1 MGFGNFFSRSDDG
14 QDKHIVVNAASS
26 EPIVEQRHQDHDHD
40 HEGDFVTANERND
53 LARGLHQ
60 RHIGL
65 IALAGAI
72 VSPVNALRDI
82 NGADH

>member
-1 MGFGNFFSRSDDG
+1 MSSVNYRGLANDG
-14 QDKHIVVNAASS
+14 TDKSTQAFASP
-26 EPIVEQRHQDHDHD
+26 EPIFENTRQGND

-53 LARGLHQ
+53 LARGLQQ

-72 VSPVNALRDI
+72 VRCSPLRFPSSI
-82 NGADH
+82 TRTL

>member
-1 MGFGNFFSRSDDG
+1 MAIGQWFARGKHQDTVVSAASDDAT
-14 QDKHIVVNAASS
+14 I
-26 EPIVEQRHQDHDHD
+26 EDHFEGHD
-40 HEGDFVTANERND
+40 HEGDFVTDNERND

-72 VSPVNALRDI
+72 VSQRSDKDI
-82 NGADH
+82 PDPNHTS